1 MTLIS
6 TPAELTPAV
15 LNNGIRR
22 YYKELQDY
30 ARQANHELALRPAFQ
45 NLLAEMAR
53 KINLTLVHE
62 MTIRGNIRPDGV
74 LCNAFHI
81 QRGYWEAK
89 GPKGNLEDEIRQKI
103 KDGYPLENALFEN
116 TQKAVLYQA
125 GQRYDFDLRVQAD
138 ATALL
143 KRFLTYQKPDIA
155 NFEQAVV
162 EFQGQIPNIAK
173 RLLELINEEQQRNT
187 RFVAALIAFTNL
199 CRTTLNPRIS
209 ADEIKEMLVQ
219 HLLTERLFR
228 TVFDNPDFVSKNAI
242 AAEIEKVI
250 AALTSRSFNRSTFLR
265 SLDPFYGAI
274 EAAARGI
281 ETWSERQH
289 FLNTVYER
297 FFQGFAVQKADTL
310 GIVYTPQEIVEFMV
324 SSVDTVLRHEFGKSQ
339 GLATLGIKI
348 LDPAVG
354 TGNFIV
360 NIIKHIAS
368 SSRSALRE
376 KYAHDIFC
384 NEIALLPYYIASMN
398 IEHEYDATMGE
409 YVPFE
414 GICFVDTLELA
425 ESQQL
430 SLWMSE
436 ENTERIQHEKEAD
449 IMVVMGNPPYNVGQ
463 QNENDNN
470 KNRKYPIIDQR
481 IKDSYAKAS
490 KASNKNALSDAY
502 IKFFR
507 WAADRLQGHDGI
519 VCFVSNN
526 GFLNGIAFDGFRKTL
541 LQDFTQIYH
550 LDLKGNA
557 RTSGSTGNWIANP
570 HGGT

>member
-1 MTLIS
+1 MTIVS
-6 TPAELTPAV
+6 TPAELTATV
-15 LNNGIRR
+15 LNKAVGR

-30 ARQANHELALRPAFQ
+30 AGQANHELALRPAFQ
-45 NLLAEMAR
+45 SLLAEMAR

-62 MTIRGNIRPDGV
+62 MTIRGRIRPDGV
-74 LCNAFHI
+74 LCDAFHI

-89 GPKGNLEDEIRQKI
+89 GPRGNLEDEIRQKI
-103 KDGYPLENALFEN
+103 KNGYPLENALFEN
-116 TQKAVLYQA
+116 TRQAVLYQA
-125 GQRYDFDLRVQAD
+125 GQRYNFDLHIQAD

-173 RLLELINEEQQRNT
+173 RLLELINEEQQRNA
-187 RFVAALIAFTNL
+187 RFVAALTAFTDL
-199 CRTTLNPRIS
+199 CRTTLNPKIS
-209 ADEIKEMLVQ
+209 PNEIKEMLVQ

-228 TVFDNPDFVSKNAI
+228 TVFDNPDFVSKNAV

-250 AALTSRSFNRSTFLR
+250 AALTSRSFNRSAFLR

-281 ETWSERQH
+281 ETWAERQQ

-297 FFQGFAVQKADTL
+297 FFQGFAVQKADIL

-324 SSVDTVLRHEFGKSQ
+324 SSVDEVLKREFGKS
-339 GLATLGIKI
+339 LATPGVKI

-360 NIIKHIAS
+360 NIIKHIAR

-376 KYAHDIFC
+376 KYAHDLFC

-398 IEHEYDATMGE
+398 IEHEYYEKMQE

-414 GICFVDTLELA
+414 GVCFVDTLELA
-425 ESQQL
+425 EGQQL
-430 SLWMSE
+430 PLWVVE
-436 ENTERIQHEKEAD
+436 ENTERIKCEKEAD
-449 IMVVMGNPPYNVGQ
+449 IMVVMGNPPYNDIVGEWPEAKQ
-463 QNENDNN
+463 QKRAEHKQPTSQNERKEQLHVFLLLPND
-470 KNRKYPIIDQR
+470 KLEVR
-481 IKDSYAKAS
+481 S
-490 KASNKNALSDAY
+490 
-502 IKFFR
+502 
-507 WAADRLQGHDGI
+507 WM
-519 VCFVSNN
+519 
-526 GFLNGIAFDGFRKTL
+526 
-541 LQDFTQIYH
+541 
-550 LDLKGNA
+550 
-557 RTSGSTGNWIANP
+557 
-570 HGGT
+570 